1 MSNRVLVTAGV
12 VVCVIVNAG
21 SDRAVRAEP
30 RAAAATGTVT
40 VRSDPDGAAVYLD
53 GQFAGRTP
61 VTVERVQSGDHR
73 VRLVKEGYLEN
84 RRILAVSAGKTASLQ
99 VRLTASAATNDPA
112 GEQTG
117 GGISSGPPPGSKKK
131 WWYLG
136 AAGGAA
142 GATALV
148 LATRNSA
155 PTIGALSASP
165 TTGLL
170 AATAIAFSATGAGD
184 PDGDQLTY
192 RWDFGDGGTSNEQ
205 APRHVYNSAGT
216 FSVKCTISDGKHS
229 AEGSPTNVTVRSL
242 AGTWRGVLDGVQETL
257 VVTQTGAAVGGTFVD
272 DVYGSGVMSGFVS
285 TAPPL
290 VRFTIIQPG
299 FNPFTYTAD
308 PNTEITTL
316 TGVVN
321 GSGFNNRA
329 FTVTRQ

>member
-1 MSNRVLVTAGV
+1 MSNRVLLTTGII
-12 VVCVIVNAG
+12 VCMIVHAG
-21 SDRAVRAEP
+21 SGRGLRAEP

-40 VRSDPDGAAVYLD
+40 VRSDPAGAAVYLD

-61 VTVERVQSGDHR
+61 VTLERVQRGDHR

-84 RRILAVSAGKTASLQ
+84 GRILAVSAGKTASLQ
-99 VRLTASAATNDPA
+99 VRLTANAATSDPA

-131 WWYLG
+131 WLYLG

-142 GATALV
+142 AATALV

-155 PTIGALSASP
+155 PTIGTISASP

-184 PDGDQLTY
+184 PDDDPLTY
-192 RWDFGDGGTSNEQ
+192 RWEFGDGGTSTEQ
-205 APRHVYNSAGT
+205 SPRHVYNAAGM

-229 AEGSPTNVTVRSL
+229 VDGSGSVTVRSL

-257 VVTQTGAAVGGTFVD
+257 IITQTGGAVGGTFAD

-308 PNTEITTL
+308 PNNEITAL

-321 GSGFNNRA
+321 GSGFNNRP